1 MMERLFLS
9 LFQALK
15 VMANISSF
23 QYPLNKLNLM
33 ASFLPVYGLENLGL
47 IILDERF
54 VAYPKYRLAH
64 TILAHEIAQQ
74 WIGNIVTVKNWK
86 EMCLQVDLSLSFSF
100 YLSNFFFPG

>member
-1 MMERLFLS
+1 
-9 LFQALK
+9 
-15 VMANISSF
+15 MANISDF

-47 IILDERF
+47 VILDERF

-74 WIGNIVTVKNWK
+74 WIGNIVTIKNWK
-86 EMCLQVDLSLSFSF
+86 EICLQVNLIFPSSFLTTNIQ
-100 YLSNFFFPG
+100 YKI